1 MAELQKYDL
10 CLHKYGMKNTRPRRW
25 VLEVL
30 LQQQGLVTA
39 EEIYQKLLAGGV
51 SVNVSTVYRVLE
63 LFEEKKLVEKDFLP
77 EVRRYGYFL
86 RVPGHIHHL
95 ICIRCHKKVD
105 ISACPLSAF
114 EKQVAAE
121 TGFELVG
128 HRLELYGL
136 CRDCQEKEKREGK
149 EYHE

>member
-1 MAELQKYDL
+1 MLD
-10 CLHKYGMKNTRPRRW
+10 
-25 VLEVL
+25 
-30 LQQQGLVTA
+30 
-39 EEIYQKLLAGGV
+39 
-51 SVNVSTVYRVLE
+51 

-77 EVRRYGYFL
+77 EVRRYGYSL

-149 EYHE
+149 R